1 MLRKYFAS
9 KHPNPKLNGIYGGK
23 GGGGTGK
30 GPKLHVSSYLLRES
44 NII

>member
-9 KHPNPKLNGIYGGK
+9 KHPNPKLNGIYGG

>member
-9 KHPNPKLNGIYGGK
+9 KHPNPKLNGIYG